1 MLTCRMCKHGRRAPG
16 YFTFLIC
23 DFRGR
28 DQDGHYT
35 PFNQW
40 ALTCPHFERKEEENT
55 NNG

>member
-1 MLTCRMCKHGRRAPG
+1 MLTCRMCKHGRRPPG